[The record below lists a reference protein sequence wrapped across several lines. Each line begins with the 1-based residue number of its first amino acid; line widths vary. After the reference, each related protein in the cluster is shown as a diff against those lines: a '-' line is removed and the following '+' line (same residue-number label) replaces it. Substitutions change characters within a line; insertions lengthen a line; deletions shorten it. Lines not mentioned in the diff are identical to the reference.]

1 MFIKIFCGDSDKYLL
16 LQSTNVTL
24 NKRKTRIWHE
34 LFPIACSYI
43 EHISLPAGE
52 CDMGTIKYIEE
63 DFKNRAEYLKEND
76 DKFFFQY
83 KDVKSFI
90 ADLCPCTPDELIVPI
105 LSDDEN
111 RMKILTQLKESPEKK
126 ESEETVDIT
135 YIAEISVVEVDE
147 KTYITSGP
155 IFVMNDD
162 GKTIDRV

>member
-34 LFPIACSYI
+34 LFPIVCSYI
-43 EHISLPAGE
+43 EQLSLPTGD
-52 CDMGTIKYIEE
+52 CDMGTVKYLEE
-63 DFKNRAEYLKEND
+63 EFKKRSEYLGSQD

-83 KDVKSFI
+83 KDIRAFI

-111 RMKILTQLKESPEKK
+111 GMKILSDLKECPNK
-126 ESEETVDIT
+126 EQSEEVVDVT
-135 YIAEISVVEVDE
+135 YLAEIAVIEVDE
-147 KTYITSGP
+147 KTYITTGP
-155 IFVMNDD
+155 IFVMNDE